1 MAKLLGK
8 EVLITNSKLIR
19 FASEYGLKLTDLSEL
34 NIASIIDLV
43 AYCSDLTVDEIEAE
57 LDKDLAFAETL
68 AKVVTD
74 SLQIRGGSVEKQT
87 VKPMK
92 KVSR

>member
-19 FASEYGLKLTDLSEL
+19 FASEYNLKLTDLSEL

-74 SLQIRGGSVEKQT
+74 SLQIRGGNVEKQKA
-87 VKPMK
+87 KPTK